1 MTNKPFFSIVIPTL
15 NEEKYL
21 PLLLEDLSN
30 QTYKNFEVIHVD
42 GNSEDDTIKNASKYK
57 KQISIESHL
66 TNVRN
71 VSVQRNLGIEN
82 SKSEWI
88 IFMDA
93 DNRLPTYFLD
103 GIRYKLAIN
112 QETEIFTTWVS
123 IDKEKT
129 LNKPIERT
137 INFGLELGKMTGKEW
152 SLGALIG
159 VKKSII
165 KKEYYFD
172 KKQKVGEDGIFVK
185 KLVDNNHKFSIF
197 TDPKYTY
204 SVRRLDSEGT
214 VKVVRTSARLAINY
228 LQGKDFSKSDFGYKM
243 DGGDSYSDQ
252 KYFNYYNIKNYY
264 GVQNYYNIQTLI
276 KTGTKKQIEQAKRL
290 FKSLT
295 QFDF

>member
-30 QTYKNFEVIHVD
+30 QTYSNFEVIHVD
-42 GNSEDDTIKNASKYK
+42 GNSEDDTIKNASTFKT
-57 KQISIESHL
+57 QIPIESRS
-66 TNVRN
+66 TDVRN
-71 VSVQRNLGIEN
+71 VSVQRNIGIEN
-82 SKSEWI
+82 SNGEWI

-112 QETEIFTTWVS
+112 SETEIFTTWVS
-123 IDKEKT
+123 IDKEKS

-137 INFGLELGKMTGKEW
+137 INFGLELGRMAGKEW

-159 VKKSII
+159 VKRLII
-165 KKEYYFD
+165 KKDYYFD
-172 KKQKVGEDGIFVK
+172 QKQKVGEDGIFVK
-185 KLVDNNHKFSIF
+185 KLIDNGHKFSIF
-197 TDPKYTY
+197 RDPKYTY

-214 VKVVRTSARLAINY
+214 IKMARTGARLAINY
-228 LQGKDFSKSDFGYKM
+228 FQGKDFSENDFGYKM
-243 DGGDSYSDQ
+243 DGGASYDDNQ
-252 KYFNYYNIKNYY
+252 KYFNYYNI
-264 GVQNYYNIQTLI
+264 QAFI
-276 KTGTKKQIEQAKRL
+276 KTGTKKQIVQAKKL

-295 QFDF
+295 KFDF